1 MTAMSMTKD
10 RTPNGQTIVRGKRTK
25 RLLSE
30 AIQLEEEII
39 PEFIHSALL
48 GISALVILFIVWA
61 ALVEVSEVAI
71 AQGEVVPSA
80 LVKVVQHLEGGVVSE
95 ILVKEGTMVEDGQV
109 LARFSGAQSKAE
121 LKQMQ
126 VRYAALRLRAERLA
140 AFNEGRPLDFEGIG
154 DEYPELVADQEKIL
168 RDQLGALATGSSVIK
183 SQIEQRKRE
192 IRQLRESLTIALQH
206 QELTGNMLK
215 MRERLVEKKLIT
227 KMVYLETKRA
237 KVTADGEVA
246 RINDEIS
253 VASQSLVESNGNLA
267 NLEAQLRR
275 EASVELGGVSAEI
288 AEVRNSLSRLED
300 RVQRLEVRA
309 PVRGLVQDL
318 RVGTVGEVVQPGAIM
333 MKVVPLDGNMEAEV
347 RISPRDIGYV
357 RIGHPVLVKVGSYDY
372 SRFGGVEG
380 ELIRLS
386 PSSTCS
392 SLSSTVCMDPV
403 HDAYFK
409 GWVSI
414 SRPYV
419 GKDPEKLHITPG
431 MSIEADIT
439 TGQKTM
445 LHYLMKPVADAVSNA
460 FRER

>member
-1 MTAMSMTKD
+1 MTAMNITKD
-10 RTPNGQTIVRGKRTK
+10 QAPADRTIIKGKRTK

-39 PEFIHSALL
+39 PEFVHSALL
-48 GISALVILFIVWA
+48 GISVLVVLFIIWA

-95 ILVKEGTMVEDGQV
+95 ILVDEGSMVENGQV
-109 LARFSGAQSKAE
+109 LARFAGAQSKAE

-126 VRYAALRLRAERLA
+126 VRHTALRLRAERLA

-154 DEYPELVADQEKIL
+154 DEYPELIADQEKIL
-168 RDQLGALATGSSVIK
+168 RNQLEALATGSSVIK
-183 SQIEQRKRE
+183 SQIEQRRRE
-192 IRQLRESLTIALQH
+192 LRQLKESLTIALQH

-215 MRERLVEKKLIT
+215 MRERLVAKKLIT
-227 KMVYLETKRA
+227 QMVYLETKRA
-237 KVTADGEVA
+237 KVTADGEVG

-253 VASQSLVESNGNLA
+253 VASQALVESNNNLA

-288 AEVRNSLSRLED
+288 AEVRNSLARLED
-300 RVQRLEVRA
+300 KVQRLEVRA

-318 RVGTVGEVVQPGAIM
+318 RIGTVGEVVQPGAVI
-333 MKVVPLDGNMEAEV
+333 MKVVPLDGKLEAEV
-347 RISPRDIGYV
+347 RIAPRDVGHINV
-357 RIGHPVLVKVGSYDY
+357 GHPVVIKVGSYDY
-372 SRFGGVEG
+372 SRFGSVDG

-392 SLSSTVCMDPV
+392 STLSTVCMDPV
-403 HDAYFK
+403 RDAYFK

-414 SRPYV
+414 SQPYV
-419 GKDPEKLHITPG
+419 GKDPTKFHIKPG
-431 MSIEADIT
+431 MSIEADII
-439 TGQKTM
+439 TGKKTM
-445 LHYLMKPVADAVSNA
+445 LHYLLKPVAGAVSNA